1 MSTAR
6 KRTISMVHFPEGDE
20 TDPQQLDEY
29 LDSIDT
35 AVAAKVGGSTGATDN
50 RLLRSDGTGG
60 LTLQA
65 TGITV
70 DDSDNITDVAA
81 LTATTLNG
89 TNVNKGGTAVAIVTQ
104 KVCMT
109 FNFAFPSDGT
119 LTMLLSAEFAF
130 TITTTVTLTKAG
142 TATVTTKI
150 GNTALGGTANSASTS
165 VDPQDHATDNAVALT
180 NVINVEFAST
190 SSDCEGL
197 CLTIWGTR
205 NLD

>member
-20 TDPQQLDEY
+20 SDPQQLDEY

-104 KVCMT
+104 TGETTGIIEFPDNKDYKVVV
-109 FNFAFPSDGT
+109 NSPFARTINS
-119 LTMLLSAEFAF
+119 
-130 TITTTVTLTKAG
+130 ITTICASGTCTVTG
-142 TATVTTKI
+142 KI
-150 GNTALGGTANSASTS
+150 NSTALGGTANSASTTEAT
-165 VDPQDHATDNAVALT
+165 QAHASDNAMAAGDDFVLAISA
-180 NVINVEFAST
+180 N
-190 SSDCEGL
+190 SSCEM
-197 CLTIWGTR
+197 LTITVKWTR
-205 NLD
+205 TLS